1 MPFYPETQLLSYL
14 SRNFTWE
21 TFFLAFV
28 VLEGKIRWMFGGVG
42 YGGTA
47 GGGSIVVIKMGM
59 MKYVI
64 IIMLC

>member
-1 MPFYPETQLLSYL
+1 
-14 SRNFTWE
+14 
-21 TFFLAFV
+21 
-28 VLEGKIRWMFGGVG
+28 MFGGVG